1 MTSLDVRMP
10 DGALLKASIDGA
22 GDDIVL
28 VSGLG
33 GTAAFWEPINQA
45 LRDRFRIVRFDQ
57 RGIGA
62 STRGTAPCTI
72 DQLAADTLRI
82 LEELDI
88 SSTLVVGH
96 STGGAIVQT
105 LAAKTPERL
114 SGLVLSATWLKPS
127 RYMHELFRLRRM
139 LLEQQPAAYAA
150 IGLFLGYTPQWID
163 AHWDVFDLA
172 VAATPVD
179 AASKAVL
186 SERIEALLA
195 FDGSGGMHKIEMPI
209 LIVGANDDQVVPS
222 FLQQELAKAFPR
234 ANTHT
239 FPSGGHFFPVTEPE
253 AFSRLLAGWADM
265 VARR

>member
-1 MTSLDVRMP
+1 MP
-10 DGALLKASIDGA
+10 DGALLKVRIDGA
-22 GDDIVL
+22 GADIVL

-45 LRDRFRIVRFDQ
+45 LRDRFRIIRFDQ
-57 RGIGA
+57 RGIGD

-82 LEELDI
+82 LEEMDI

-150 IGLFLGYTPQWID
+150 IGLFLGYPPQWID

-172 VAATPVD
+172 VAARGD
-179 AASKAVL
+179 IAVL

-195 FDGSGGMHKIEMPI
+195 FDASDSVHKIEAPI
-209 LIVGANDDQVVPS
+209 LIVGANDDQVVPC
-222 FLQQELAKAFPR
+222 FLQQELAKVFPR